1 MAPDYLNKRPAK
13 ANTVVPGHWIIK
25 LPEPIGIPQT
35 NDVSGPSR
43 GGTST
48 PRIHVRRYKATNGT
62 PAGTKVEDVLGK
74 IRGDVLET
82 AWRVVNS
89 SNPVD
94 GKDEIGRILQGG
106 CAVIIAEGDQRTL
119 WVFTDE
125 NKRII
130 RDKEG
135 VEGGSREIGSRM

>member
-25 LPEPIGIPQT
+25 LPEPTGIPQT
-35 NDVSGPSR
+35 NDASGSSR
-43 GGTST
+43 GGPST
-48 PRIHVRRYKATNGT
+48 PRIHVKRYKAINDTSNG
-62 PAGTKVEDVLGK
+62 AKLEDVLGK

-82 AWRVVNS
+82 AWREVNS
-89 SNPVD
+89 SNPVE

-106 CAVIIAEGDQRTL
+106 CAVIVAEGDQRTL

-125 NKRII
+125 DKWIL
-130 RDKEG
+130 RDREG
-135 VEGGSREIGSRM
+135 IEGGSGEVSTRM